1 MEKYHIRIILE
12 NTETGKIENVLEE
25 ETKNVCLF
33 GETLDKRVMSFLSG
47 LTNKDIIELML
58 SQPDMRTNVQIANAA
73 LVHKEESDLINQINR
88 RKQ

>member
-58 SQPDMRTNVQIANAA
+58 SQPDMRTNVRIANAA
-73 LVHKEESDLINQINR
+73 LVYGDENELIKQINR
-88 RKQ
+88 RNQ

>member
-1 MEKYHIRIILE
+1 MEKYHIRITLE

-33 GETLDKRVMSFLSG
+33 GETLDKKVMSFLSG

-58 SQPDMRTNVQIANAA
+58 SHPDMRTNVQIANAA

>member
-1 MEKYHIRIILE
+1 MEKYRIQILLE
-12 NTETGKIENVLEE
+12 NTETGKIEKVLEE

-47 LTNKDIIELML
+47 LTNKDIIELIL
-58 SQPDMRTNVQIANAA
+58 AHPDMRTNVRIANAA
-73 LVHKEESDLINQINR
+73 LVYEDEKELIKQINR

>member
-58 SQPDMRTNVQIANAA
+58 SHPDMRTNIQIANAA

>member
-58 SQPDMRTNVQIANAA
+58 SQPDMRINVQIANAA